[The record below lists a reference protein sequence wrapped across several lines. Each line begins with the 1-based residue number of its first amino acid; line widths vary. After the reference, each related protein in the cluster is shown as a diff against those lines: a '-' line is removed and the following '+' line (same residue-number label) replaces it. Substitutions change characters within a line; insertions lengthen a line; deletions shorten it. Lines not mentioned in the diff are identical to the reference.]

1 MSYPENIY
9 DAVEQLETEMT
20 SVLAALPTLQAAV
33 SDSGWNALPLSE
45 GVEAY
50 ATTQIPQYRKIGK
63 VVFIRG
69 AVKGITATGT
79 IATLPAGY
87 RPAATMPFVQNTS
100 QRSGPFTMVARY
112 TINNAGAINLESVS
126 DGATLAAD
134 KWFPIATSFTID

>member
-9 DAVEQLETEMT
+9 DAVEQLEGEMT
-20 SVLAALPTLQAAV
+20 SVLAELPTLQAAV
-33 SDSGWNALPLSE
+33 NDSGWKTLPLAE
-45 GVEAY
+45 GLEAY
-50 ATTQIPQYRKIGK
+50 GSTQIPQYRKIGK
-63 VVFIRG
+63 IVFVRG

-87 RPAATMPFVQNTS
+87 RPAVTMPFVQNTS

-112 TINNAGAINLESVS
+112 VINNAGAIMLESVS

-134 KWFPIATSFTID
+134 KWFPIATSFTTD